1 MAWVKQTVKNKEMG
15 RESYSKIGEVKIII
29 LNQLMPVELRNIK
42 GGGLHYV
49 A

>member
-1 MAWVKQTVKNKEMG
+1 MLDGMIVYDVDCDIN
-15 RESYSKIGEVKIII
+15 I
-29 LNQLMPVELRNIK
+29 LNQLMPTELRNIK